1 MRREN
6 FKDFYTPQVDERD
19 CGVAALNMVL
29 KKYGSDYSLSH
40 LRQIAKTSKEGTT
53 ALGIVKTAN
62 QLGLD
67 TQAVKTDM
75 SIFQRESLQAPFIVH
90 IVRNKKLLHY
100 CTVFC
105 VSEQRI
111 IVGDPDPKIGVTEL
125 TYEQFKAEWS
135 GVALFFTPNEHYQPK
150 KEDKKTLTQFIP
162 MILTQRRLLM
172 ATLLAAIIVAAIS
185 IIGSYFVQEMVDEY
199 IPHEEI
205 SLMVIVSVGL
215 VCAYIFQAILHCVQS
230 FFSAVFGQRLKEMVS
245 LNYLKHV
252 FDLPLPFFY
261 TRKIGEITSRFA
273 DANNIIE
280 ALANTIITIFLNIW
294 IALLVGLFL
303 FLQNAALFIISLTII
318 PIYALI
324 VIGMK
329 DLFVV
334 INQEVMESDAVLGST
349 IIESLSGIETI
360 KSLRSE
366 ERLYEKAKKEFH
378 SFLLKKINY
387 DKLDYIQQSLKAV
400 VKQVLNLIVLSVGAF
415 LVINKSITV
424 GELFT
429 FTMLLTYFMGPLES
443 IVSLQPKLQQAK
455 VANNR
460 LDEVNTI
467 QSEFAKSRRVKKT
480 DRLDGD
486 IVVNNLNFNY
496 GYGARTLKNVNFR
509 IDKGSKVAIIGMS
522 GSGKTTLAKLLVGF
536 LESDDKD
543 SILINGYDINSIER
557 NALRHHICY
566 VSQDDFVLSET
577 ICENLVLGS
586 GKEIT
591 LKELRSACKIADLD
605 SYIMTLPMQYDTLL
619 SENGGLLSGGQ
630 RQRLAIARAILSP
643 AKVLVFDESTS
654 NLDVLTEQKVLD
666 RLLKLE
672 TKTIIFIAHRLNIT
686 KKMDRVIAL
695 EHGSVAEDGSPSELL
710 AHKGL
715 YSSFLGI

>member
-1 MRREN
+1 
-6 FKDFYTPQVDERD
+6 
-19 CGVAALNMVL
+19 
-29 KKYGSDYSLSH
+29 
-40 LRQIAKTSKEGTT
+40 
-53 ALGIVKTAN
+53 
-62 QLGLD
+62 
-67 TQAVKTDM
+67 
-75 SIFQRESLQAPFIVH
+75 
-90 IVRNKKLLHY
+90 
-100 CTVFC
+100 
-105 VSEQRI
+105 
-111 IVGDPDPKIGVTEL
+111 
-125 TYEQFKAEWS
+125 
-135 GVALFFTPNEHYQPK
+135 
-150 KEDKKTLTQFIP
+150 

-387 DKLDYIQQSLKAV
+387 D
-400 VKQVLNLIVLSVGAF
+400 
-415 LVINKSITV
+415 
-424 GELFT
+424 
-429 FTMLLTYFMGPLES
+429 PR
-443 IVSLQPKLQQAK
+443 LQ
-455 VANNR
+455 
-460 LDEVNTI
+460 
-467 QSEFAKSRRVKKT
+467 
-480 DRLDGD
+480 
-486 IVVNNLNFNY
+486 
-496 GYGARTLKNVNFR
+496 
-509 IDKGSKVAIIGMS
+509 
-522 GSGKTTLAKLLVGF
+522 
-536 LESDDKD
+536 
-543 SILINGYDINSIER
+543 
-557 NALRHHICY
+557 
-566 VSQDDFVLSET
+566 
-577 ICENLVLGS
+577 
-586 GKEIT
+586 
-591 LKELRSACKIADLD
+591 
-605 SYIMTLPMQYDTLL
+605 
-619 SENGGLLSGGQ
+619 
-630 RQRLAIARAILSP
+630 
-643 AKVLVFDESTS
+643 
-654 NLDVLTEQKVLD
+654 
-666 RLLKLE
+666 
-672 TKTIIFIAHRLNIT
+672 
-686 KKMDRVIAL
+686 
-695 EHGSVAEDGSPSELL
+695 
-710 AHKGL
+710 
-715 YSSFLGI
+715 